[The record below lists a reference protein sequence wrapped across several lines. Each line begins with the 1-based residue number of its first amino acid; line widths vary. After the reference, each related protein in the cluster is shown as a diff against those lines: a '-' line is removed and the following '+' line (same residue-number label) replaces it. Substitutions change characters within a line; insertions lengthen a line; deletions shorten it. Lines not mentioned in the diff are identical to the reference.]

1 MSRGSSCRRL
11 YLENLQHLTRS
22 GCRRL
27 VETGRW
33 RNVWHHS
40 LCPWKP
46 HKDGGG
52 WSPFRGKRPQK
63 SDAEG
68 RWAQA
73 SRVGEVQPSEHH
85 RVDLRVTTGMAQRRH
100 RAGLR
105 IYPSNGLA
113 LMRRGRVMERF
124 IPLQT
129 VERDLL
135 GAYPV
140 EIYCIPHITQ
150 QSSLTPC
157 TFLWEGRR
165 SCEVMAARRCS
176 WPPRNRIRALPARAI
191 WIAGGRLLLCVMCT
205 RRRHTHTL
213 SHTHT
218 HTRAHPHESKPVPHS
233 ASG

>member
-1 MSRGSSCRRL
+1 MRCRKPFHGCGRNASAARDRYTKRCVCASVRLCLYTLHGVCVYLCVCGGYALYICREKHTTHTHTHTHTGVVHCKRLPDLLPAAQGAQGSHRDAQATRALLYKLVSRGSSCRRL

-68 RWAQA
+68 RWAQG

-124 IPLQT
+124 IPL
-129 VERDLL
+129 
-135 GAYPV
+135 
-140 EIYCIPHITQ
+140 
-150 QSSLTPC
+150 
-157 TFLWEGRR
+157 
-165 SCEVMAARRCS
+165 
-176 WPPRNRIRALPARAI
+176 
-191 WIAGGRLLLCVMCT
+191 
-205 RRRHTHTL
+205 
-213 SHTHT
+213 
-218 HTRAHPHESKPVPHS
+218 
-233 ASG
+233 